1 MRLTVN
7 HSVSMERGMGMS
19 VFRSMVSCSLLL
31 IVPSCMLAADSGAAM
46 LYANGATWLNGSH
59 VPNSS
64 AIFAGDLVQTRADG
78 AANIH
83 AAGSSITVLGDS
95 LVQFEGVSLKVEHGG
110 VTVSTSK
117 GVATTAG
124 DVRVAPASNAWTEFN
139 VTDVDGTV
147 RIAARKG
154 DLTVTDDSGTVT
166 LAQGQET
173 TRDEQSP
180 DSKSPDNK
188 KKKRRIAGAAPAAG
202 GGLLNSPVAIGVGAG
217 IVAGVTIWV
226 LSRNDDPI
234 SPNVP

>member
-1 MRLTVN
+1 
-7 HSVSMERGMGMS
+7 MGQS
-19 VFRSMVSCSLLL
+19 AFCRMVSCVLLL
-31 IVPSCMLAADSGAAM
+31 IVPASLFAADSGAAM
-46 LYANGATWLNGSH
+46 LYASGAAWLNGSH

-64 AIFAGDLVQTRADG
+64 AIFAGDMVQTRSDS

-95 LVQFEGVSLKVEHGG
+95 LVRFQGASLTVEHGG
-110 VTVSTSK
+110 VSVATSK
-117 GVATTAG
+117 GVATLAG

-139 VTDVDGTV
+139 VTDMNGTV

-180 DSKSPDNK
+180 QSENK
-188 KKKRRIAGAAPAAG
+188 KKKKKQAAGAAPAAG
-202 GGLLNSPVAIGVGAG
+202 GGVMDSPVAIGIGGAA
-217 IVAGVTIWV
+217 IVGVTAWV
-226 LSRNDDPI
+226 LLQNTNPV
-234 SPNVP
+234 SPTTP